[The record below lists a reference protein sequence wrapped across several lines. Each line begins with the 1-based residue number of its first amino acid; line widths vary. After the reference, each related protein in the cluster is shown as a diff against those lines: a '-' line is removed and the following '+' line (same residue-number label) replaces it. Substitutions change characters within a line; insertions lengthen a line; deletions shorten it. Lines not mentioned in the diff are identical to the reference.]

1 MLPRD
6 EYWLGIETPTTFSGP
21 SASTAIA
28 ATTAESI
35 PPLRP
40 STADLKPHFPQ
51 VIAQA

>member
-6 EYWLGIETPTTFSGP
+6 EYGLGMETPTTFSAP

-35 PPLRP
+35 PPLNP
-40 STADLKPHFPQ
+40 STADLKLHF
-51 VIAQA
+51 AR